1 MENDIKVIEKIRKNN
16 KNYSIYQFSS
26 NNISNTKRNCAGFIH
41 GGLLACL
48 PSIMDAGKL
57 LCSDTLRKR
66 NITCSSRDAHTIGP
80 DGQGVYFRFVPQNIT
95 SQCMINSFTGPGK
108 SGGFFMYM
116 PVENAVNLSFLS
128 ASIGDYK
135 YDSSTS
141 QSTNG
146 INKIV
151 SELRYKS
158 YINNS
163 EIIFYKEVPI
173 SRITAIYIK
182 CQHISYS
189 TDIDSQ
195 LENMGYKKI
204 HTIQANPNSTRYK
217 LFVNSDMATA
227 PYPAIETPESIA
239 STPSRSAVRAK

>member
-1 MENDIKVIEKIRKNN
+1 MENDINVIEKIQKNN
-16 KNYSIYQFSS
+16 RNYSIYQFSS
-26 NNISNTKRNCAGFIH
+26 NNISNIKRNCAGFIH
-41 GGLLACL
+41 GGLLARL

-57 LCSDTLRKR
+57 LCSDILRDK
-66 NITCSSRDAHTIGP
+66 NEIYSTRDAHTVGP
-80 DGQGVYFRFVPQNIT
+80 DGKGVYFRFVPQNIT
-95 SQCMINSFTGPGK
+95 SQRMINSFTGPGK

-116 PVENAVNLSFLS
+116 PVENAVNLRFLS

-141 QSTNG
+141 QSTDG

-151 SELRYKS
+151 SELRYKN

-173 SRITAIYIK
+173 SRITAIYIN

-189 TDIDSQ
+189 KTIDSQ
-195 LENMGYKKI
+195 LENMGYKERQ
-204 HTIQANPNSTRYK
+204 TIKANSTRYK
-217 LFVNSDMATA
+217 LFVNSDIATA
-227 PYPAIETPESIA
+227 PYPAIETMKSIA
-239 STPSRSAVRAK
+239 STPSRPAISSK